1 MKKKYIILIIIGIFL
16 LVLLIPKVDIL
27 KDGGTKEYK
36 SLSYK
41 ITKLKK
47 LDFRYEENTKTGI
60 IIEVFGKKVYEKI
73 TSKKIKVK
81 LETNSSKYFIDESIL
96 LETGHEKSFKE
107 GLIPIKKNEKIGFMN
122 KKGEIVIEPIYDS
135 AFPFV
140 NGTSRVLLF
149 PENPSPTN
157 GGKHGYIDTNGNQIS
172 KIEYGYANDFSEE
185 YGLVCINEIENFQK
199 PCDPSALVD
208 KKGNIVIDS
217 RNKDYNIIYDVKDG
231 LLIAIKDEK
240 YGFVDTQGNVVID
253 FKYKYAS
260 YFKYGYAIVT
270 ITDDKLILIDKNDKQ
285 ILDLSKYT
293 HAYFMNEKFIAVEEN
308 NKWGLIDLEGDKTVD
323 TIYNYLT
330 NIYEDY
336 LVVSIT
342 PDTFKLINTK
352 GDIILDLKDY
362 DMVGSISEG
371 LIGVRKDNKYG
382 FIDLKGTN
390 VIDIQYD
397 STGNF
402 SEGLAYVVKDGKE
415 MFIDKENNIILSYK

>member
-1 MKKKYIILIIIGIFL
+1 MKKKYIILIIIGISL
-16 LVLLIPKVDIL
+16 LVLLIPRVNTL

-36 SLSYK
+36 SLTYK
-41 ITKLKK
+41 ITKLKR
-47 LDFRYEENTKTGI
+47 LDSSYEENTKTGI
-60 IIEVFGKKVYEKI
+60 IIEIFGKKVYEKI
-73 TSKKIKVK
+73 TSKKVK
-81 LETNSSKYFIDESIL
+81 TETNSSKYFIDKTIS
-96 LETGHEKSFKE
+96 LEAGHEKRFKE
-107 GLIPIKKNEKIGFMN
+107 GLISIKKNEKIGFMN

-149 PENPSPTN
+149 PENPSPSN
-157 GGKHGYIDTNGNQIS
+157 SGRYGYIDTNGNEIT
-172 KIEYGYANDFSEE
+172 KIEYGYANDFNEG
-185 YGLVCINEIENFQK
+185 YGFVCINELENLQGF
-199 PCDPSALVD
+199 CNPSAIVD
-208 KKGNIVIDS
+208 KNGNIVIDS
-217 RNKDYNIIYDVKDG
+217 RNKDYLIGYDVSDG
-231 LLIAIKDEK
+231 LIGAIKNEK
-240 YGFVDTQGNVVID
+240 RGFVDTQGNVVID

-270 ITDDKLILIDKNDKQ
+270 TTDDKLILIDKNDKQ
-285 ILDLSKYT
+285 ILDLSKYI
-293 HAYFMNEKFIAVEEN
+293 HAYFMNEKFIAVEKN
-308 NKWGLIDLEGDKTVD
+308 NKWGLIDLEENKTVD

-371 LIGVRKDNKYG
+371 FISVRKNNKWG
-382 FIDLKGTN
+382 FIDLNGN
-390 VIDIQYD
+390 IVIDIQYERFED
-397 STGNF
+397 F

-415 MFIDKENNIILSYK
+415 MFIDKENNVILSYK